1 MVMQTPFERLLG
13 EVGTQAQKE
22 PLAAFARLQECYNK
36 SLTDLDVRRLGALA
50 ANLGGASLGRFD
62 DAITFVETLLDH
74 PALEAGGD
82 TEHSLWRAI
91 ACLQRCAKRDVQAQ
105 EAMQKGVRNP
115 SEAAR
120 VESLTAQMLAARGRA
135 SEAIP
140 MLERAAELAGE
151 IPADD
156 DTQEQMAQI
165 AFAIAGMSE
174 QNLRSTQKLLTAAA
188 SLGYAT
194 QERSANWRNQHKVS
208 YHRANAHILCGE
220 PREAL
225 IHVQAMMALEDEHED
240 EAGDIE
246 RFYTAVLACR
256 AQLLRGQIRVASG
269 AFEAASDFARRIE
282 VAAERKL
289 ADRALA
295 DLRQQLDRYQRTTT
309 SAG

>member
-1 MVMQTPFERLLG
+1 MQTPFERLLA
-13 EVGTQAQKE
+13 EVANQAQKE

-105 EAMQKGVRNP
+105 EAMQKGVRNA

-120 VESLTAQMLAARGRA
+120 VESLTAQMLAARGRPA
-135 SEAIP
+135 EAIP
-140 MLERAAELAGE
+140 MLERGTELAAEL
-151 IPADD
+151 PADD
-156 DTQEQMAQI
+156 ETQGQMGQI
-165 AFAIAGMSE
+165 AFAIASMAE
-174 QNLRSTQKLLTAAA
+174 HNLRTAQKLLTAAA
-188 SLGYAT
+188 SLAYAT
-194 QERSANWRNQHKVS
+194 QKRSVQWRNQHKVA

-225 IHVQAMMALEDEHED
+225 MHVQAMMELEDEHEE
-240 EAGDIE
+240 EAGDVE

-282 VAAERKL
+282 ADEERRMAER
-289 ADRALA
+289 ALK
-295 DLRQQLDRYQRTTT
+295 DLRAQLDRYQRTTT
-309 SAG
+309 STG